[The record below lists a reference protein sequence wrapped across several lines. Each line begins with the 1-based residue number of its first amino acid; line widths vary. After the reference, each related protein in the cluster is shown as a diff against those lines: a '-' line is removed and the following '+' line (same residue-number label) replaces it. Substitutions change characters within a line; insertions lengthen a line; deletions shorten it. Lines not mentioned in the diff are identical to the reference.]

1 MEIYLIRHGE
11 TYWNKHRLLQGRSDI
26 ELNENGRALAGETGI
41 ALDDVNF
48 DFIYSSPL
56 IRAYETACL
65 VRGHK
70 NIQIIRDDR
79 LMEISFGDYEGK
91 DSRELFQN
99 TADPFHHFF
108 ERPELYAPAPN
119 GETFEALL
127 ERTKEF
133 MQQVIEPLEESCKRV
148 MITGHGAMNKSI
160 EAYMLNRDL
169 KDYWE
174 NGLQA
179 NCSVFVVD
187 YHNGQYNVIDEGKRI
202 SATKKY
208 K

>member
-11 TYWNKHRLLQGRSDI
+11 TYWNEHRLLQGRSDI
-26 ELNENGRALAGETGI
+26 ELNENGRALAGETGVT
-41 ALDDVNF
+41 LDDTAF
-48 DFIYSSPL
+48 DVIYSSPL

-65 VRGHK
+65 VRGHR
-70 NIQIIRDDR
+70 NIPIIRDDR

-108 ERPELYAPAPN
+108 ERPDLYAPAQN
-119 GETFEALL
+119 GETFEELL
-127 ERTKEF
+127 ARTKEF
-133 MQQVIEPLEESCKRV
+133 MQQVIEPLAATSNRI
-148 MITGHGAMNKSI
+148 MIAGHGAMNKSI
-160 EAYMLNRDL
+160 EAYMLNREL

-179 NCSVFVVD
+179 NCSVFKVD
-187 YHNGQYNVIDEGKRI
+187 YQDGQYTVLDEGKRI